1 MSVQEIIAAVLMLLG
16 FVFMLI
22 SALGLFR
29 FPDFY
34 SRLHS
39 TGIGDTLGCTLI
51 IAGMM
56 VLTGLKLITVKILLI
71 PLILFLT
78 SPMATNLIMSAAIHK
93 HDYENY
99 KEMRLS
105 KAIGDESES
114 GEAEATDEA
123 EADKSDA
130 AESEGEKE

>member
-29 FPDFY
+29 FPDLY

-39 TGIGDTLGCTLI
+39 TGIGDTLGCALI

-71 PLILFLT
+71 PVILFLT
-78 SPMATNLIMSAAIHK
+78 SPMATNLIMRAAVHK

-99 KEMRLS
+99 NEMRLS
-105 KAIGDESES
+105 KAIVDNS
-114 GEAEATDEA
+114 EATDKA
-123 EADKSDA
+123 GTDKSDDA